1 MNRKL
6 RKRQKG
12 FEKRASKKSSGNF
25 PSLSSNEKYA
35 IKNANNSDDCR

>member
-1 MNRKL
+1 MNAKL

-12 FEKRASKKSSGNF
+12 FEKREKKSSGNF

-35 IKNANNSDDCR
+35 IKNANNSDEDCQ